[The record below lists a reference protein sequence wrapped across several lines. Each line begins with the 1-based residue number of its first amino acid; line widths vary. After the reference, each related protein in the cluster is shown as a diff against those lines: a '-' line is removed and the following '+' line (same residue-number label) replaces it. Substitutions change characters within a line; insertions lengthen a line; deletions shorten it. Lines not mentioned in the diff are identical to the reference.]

1 MICGMIGFYGYERPP
16 AGSADSVV
24 RNQFS
29 FHNRPIISGLHHA
42 GNQLYRA
49 VGGSRTEQLDRVFGG
64 HRRRRP
70 ISTVSFHQ
78 VPGCRPIAM
87 AIEQRANYPAAK
99 HTSESLVFRL
109 WLPLS
114 NYLLAVGKTAHM
126 QSFVVSRATVEAGK
140 LRSVGFLNA
149 LHWLKHY
156 EALCSRIWFL
166 SLNR

>member
-1 MICGMIGFYGYERPP
+1 LIVYARSPSP
-16 AGSADSVV
+16 AA
-24 RNQFS
+24 
-29 FHNRPIISGLHHA
+29 
-42 GNQLYRA
+42 
-49 VGGSRTEQLDRVFGG
+49 
-64 HRRRRP
+64 

-126 QSFVVSRATVEAGK
+126 QSFVVSRATAEAGK
-140 LRSVGFLNA
+140 LRSVG
-149 LHWLKHY
+149 
-156 EALCSRIWFL
+156 S
-166 SLNR
+166 